1 MAKAV
6 YVGVGSKA
14 RKMKKAYVGIGGKAR
29 KVKKMYIGDSSGK
42 ARLCYSAELKK
53 VGTATALGMPC
64 QVLAAASVGDYALFA
79 GRYQSF
85 MMMGSPLPIDA
96 YDTSLTKSSPTD
108 WSAERKNCGA
118 ASIGN
123 HALFAGGGDER
134 GNKVQSSVDA
144 YDTSLT
150 RSSAPALTGPR
161 RVVGAAIAG
170 DHALFAGGVNGS
182 GDTTSY
188 YKTVDAY
195 SASLTRTSVDTM
207 SSGNKYSLKG
217 TTVNKYALF
226 AEEVRDSR
234 VEAYSPSLTRVTVSP
249 LSRSSPAYIAAT
261 AVGNYAIFSGSCLTA
276 DVYDGSLTKT
286 TASILNR
293 GRSSM
298 AAVTVGDYALF
309 AGGYSSTDTQP
320 NYEDTDDV
328 DACDSSLTRTTAA
341 ALSVKVSYLVAA
353 TVGDYALFAGGYMNR
368 TSNSGY
374 SDTVDVY
381 TA

>member
-53 VGTATALGMPC
+53 VGTATALGRPC

-79 GRYQSF
+79 GRDEGFITY
-85 MMMGSPLPIDA
+85 SPSAIDA
-96 YDTSLTKSSPTD
+96 YDTSLTKSSPTG
-108 WSAERKNCGA
+108 WSAERKDCGA
-118 ASIGN
+118 ASIGD
-123 HALFAGGGDER
+123 HALFAGGGDEH
-134 GNKVQSSVDA
+134 GDKVQSSVDA

-150 RSSAPALTGPR
+150 RSSAPALIGPR
-161 RVVGAAIAG
+161 RLVGAAIAG
-170 DHALFAGGVNGS
+170 DHALFAGGVNRS
-182 GDTTSY
+182 GDTTRY

-207 SSGNKYSLKG
+207 SSGNGYSLKG

-309 AGGYSSTDTQP
+309 AGGYSSTDTQT

-341 ALSVKVSYLVAA
+341 ALSVKVTDSVAA

>member
-14 RKMKKAYVGIGGKAR
+14 HKMKKAYIGIGGKAR

-53 VGTATALGMPC
+53 VGTATALGRPC
-64 QVLAAASVGDYALFA
+64 KVLAAASVGNYALFA
-79 GRYQSF
+79 GRDE
-85 MMMGSPLPIDA
+85 GSITYSSSAIDA
-96 YDTSLTKSSPTD
+96 YDTSLTKSSPTG
-108 WSAERKNCGA
+108 WSAERKDCGA
-118 ASIGN
+118 TAIGD
-123 HALFAGGGDER
+123 HALFAGGGD
-134 GNKVQSSVDA
+134 KVQSSVDA

-150 RSSAPALTGPR
+150 RTSAPALTGPR
-161 RVVGAAIAG
+161 RLVGAAIAG
-170 DHALFAGGVNGS
+170 DHALFAGGVNRS
-182 GDTTSY
+182 GDTTRY

-195 SASLTRTSVDTM
+195 SASLTRTSADTM
-207 SSGNKYSLKG
+207 SSGNRYSLKG

-226 AEEVRDSR
+226 AEEQYDSR

-249 LSRSSPAYIAAT
+249 LSRSSPGYVVAT
-261 AVGNYAIFSGSCLTA
+261 AVGNYAIFSGSSLTA
-276 DVYDGSLTKT
+276 DVYNGSLTKT

-293 GRSSM
+293 GRHYM

-309 AGGYSSTDTQP
+309 AGGDSGTDTTISHGS
-320 NYEDTDDV
+320 TDDV

-341 ALSVKVSYLVAA
+341 ALSVKVSHPVAA
-353 TVGDYALFAGGYMNR
+353 TVGDYALFAGGYTQR
-368 TSNSGY
+368 VTNSGY

>member
-1 MAKAV
+1 MQTYKNEL
-6 YVGVGSKA
+6 YHWGIKGMKWGV
-14 RKMKKAYVGIGGKAR
+14 R
-29 KVKKMYIGDSSGK
+29 
-42 ARLCYSAELKK
+42 
-53 VGTATALGMPC
+53 
-64 QVLAAASVGDYALFA
+64 
-79 GRYQSF
+79 RYQNKNGTLTAAGKKHYS
-85 MMMGSPLPIDA
+85 GDGNAGEDAEQVEYA
-96 YDTSLTKSSPTD
+96 YDTSLTKSSPTG
-108 WSAERKNCGA
+108 WGAERKNCGA
-118 ASIGN
+118 ATIGN
-123 HALFAGGGDER
+123 HALFAGGGDEH
-134 GNKVQSSVDA
+134 GDKVQSSVDA

-150 RSSAPALTGPR
+150 RSSAPALIGPR
-161 RVVGAAIAG
+161 RLVGAAIAG
-170 DHALFAGGVNGS
+170 DHALFAGGVNRS
-182 GDTTSY
+182 GDTTRY

-195 SASLTRTSVDTM
+195 SASLTRTSADTM
-207 SSGNKYSLKG
+207 SSGNGYSLRG

-261 AVGNYAIFSGSCLTA
+261 AVGNYAIFSGSSLTA

-293 GRSSM
+293 GREYM

-309 AGGYSSTDTQP
+309 AGGWPSTDDTQSSQGAV
-320 NYEDTDDV
+320 DDV

-341 ALSVKVSYLVAA
+341 ALSVTVIHPVAA
-353 TVGDYALFAGGYMNR
+353 TVGDYALFAGGYKYS

>member
-14 RKMKKAYVGIGGKAR
+14 HKMKKAYIGIGGKAR

-53 VGTATALGMPC
+53 VGTATALGRPC

-79 GRYQSF
+79 GRDEGFITY
-85 MMMGSPLPIDA
+85 SPSAIDA
-96 YDTSLTKSSPTD
+96 YDTSLTKSSPTG
-108 WSAERKNCGA
+108 WGAERKNCGA
-118 ASIGN
+118 ATIGN
-123 HALFAGGGDER
+123 HALFAGGGDEH
-134 GNKVQSSVDA
+134 GDKVQSSVDA

-150 RSSAPALTGPR
+150 RSSAPALIGPR
-161 RVVGAAIAG
+161 RLVGAAIAG
-170 DHALFAGGVNGS
+170 DHALFAGGVNRS
-182 GDTTSY
+182 GDTTRY

-207 SSGNKYSLKG
+207 SSGNGYSLKG

-309 AGGYSSTDTQP
+309 AGGYSSTDTQT

-341 ALSVKVSYLVAA
+341 ALSVKVSHLVAA
-353 TVGDYALFAGGYMNR
+353 TVGDYALFAGGYKYS

>member
-14 RKMKKAYVGIGGKAR
+14 RKMKKAYIGIGGTAR
-29 KVKKMYIGDSSGK
+29 RVKKMYIGDSSGK

-53 VGTATALGMPC
+53 VGTATALGRPC

-79 GRYQSF
+79 GRDEGFITYWPSA
-85 MMMGSPLPIDA
+85 IDA
-96 YDTSLTKSSPTD
+96 YDTSLTKSSLTG
-108 WSAERKNCGA
+108 WSAERTNCGA
-118 ASIGN
+118 AAIGD
-123 HALFAGGGDER
+123 HALFAGGGDNH
-134 GNKVQSSVDA
+134 GNNVQSSVDA
-144 YDTSLT
+144 YDASLT

-161 RVVGAAIAG
+161 RLVGAAIAG
-170 DHALFAGGVNGS
+170 DHALFAGGVNRS
-182 GDTTSY
+182 GDTTRY

-226 AEEVRDSR
+226 AEEERDSR

-249 LSRSSPAYIAAT
+249 LSRSSPAYIVAT
-261 AVGNYAIFSGSCLTA
+261 AVGNYAIFSGSSLTA

-293 GRSSM
+293 GREYM

-309 AGGYSSTDTQP
+309 AGGQPSTDTTHITGA
-320 NYEDTDDV
+320 TDDV

-341 ALSVKVSYLVAA
+341 ALSVTVTHPVAA
-353 TVGDYALFAGGYMNR
+353 TVGDYALIAGGFIDR
-368 TSNSGY
+368 ISNSGY
-374 SDTVDVY
+374 SDTVNVY

>member
-53 VGTATALGMPC
+53 VGTATALGRPC

-79 GRYQSF
+79 GRDEGFITY
-85 MMMGSPLPIDA
+85 SPSAIDA
-96 YDTSLTKSSPTD
+96 YDTSLTKSSPTG
-108 WSAERKNCGA
+108 WSAERKDCGA
-118 ASIGN
+118 ASIGD
-123 HALFAGGGDER
+123 HALFAGGGDEH
-134 GNKVQSSVDA
+134 GDKVQSSVDA

-150 RSSAPALTGPR
+150 RSSAPALIGPR
-161 RVVGAAIAG
+161 RLVGAAIAG
-170 DHALFAGGVNGS
+170 DRALFAGGVNRS
-182 GDTTSY
+182 GDTTRD

-207 SSGNKYSLKG
+207 SSGNGYSLKG

-249 LSRSSPAYIAAT
+249 LSRFSPAYIAAT

-309 AGGYSSTDTQP
+309 AGGYSSTDTQT

-341 ALSVKVSYLVAA
+341 ALSVKVTHLVAA
-353 TVGDYALFAGGYMNR
+353 TVGDYALFAGG
-368 TSNSGY
+368 SLHSGY

>member
-14 RKMKKAYVGIGGKAR
+14 RKMKKAYIGIGGKAR

-53 VGTATALGMPC
+53 VGTATALSIPC
-64 QVLAAASVGDYALFA
+64 YVSAAASVGNYALFA
-79 GRYQSF
+79 GLYQYF
-85 MMMGSPLPIDA
+85 LTPGSPLATDA
-96 YDTSLTKSSPTD
+96 YDTSLTKSSPTGL
-108 WSAERKNCGA
+108 SAMRKDCGA
-118 ASIGN
+118 AAIGD
-123 HALFAGGGDER
+123 HALFAGGGDDN

-144 YDTSLT
+144 YGTSLT

-161 RVVGAAIAG
+161 RLVGAAIAG
-170 DHALFAGGVNGS
+170 DHALFAGGVNRS
-182 GDTTSY
+182 GDTTRY

-207 SSGNKYSLKG
+207 SSGNGYSLKG

-309 AGGYSSTDTQP
+309 AGGYSSTDTQT

-341 ALSVKVSYLVAA
+341 ALSVKVSHLVAA

>member
-14 RKMKKAYVGIGGKAR
+14 RKMKKAYIGIGGKAR

-53 VGTATALGMPC
+53 VGTATALGRPC
-64 QVLAAASVGDYALFA
+64 RVLAAASVGDYALFA
-79 GRYQSF
+79 GRYQYF
-85 MMMGSPLPIDA
+85 MLSSPLPIDA
-96 YDTSLTKSSPTD
+96 YDTSLTKSSPTG

-118 ASIGN
+118 AAIGD
-123 HALFAGGGDER
+123 HALFAGGGDDN

-144 YDTSLT
+144 YDASLT

-161 RVVGAAIAG
+161 RLVGAAIAG
-170 DHALFAGGVNGS
+170 DHALFAGGVNRS
-182 GDTTSY
+182 GDTTRY

-226 AEEVRDSR
+226 AEEERDSR

-249 LSRSSPAYIAAT
+249 LSRSSPEYVVAT
-261 AVGNYAIFSGSCLTA
+261 AVGNYAIFSGSSLTA

-309 AGGYSSTDTQP
+309 AGGYPSTDTEYTP
-320 NYEDTDDV
+320 GVTNDDV

-341 ALSVKVSYLVAA
+341 ALSVKVSGPVAA
-353 TVGDYALFAGGYMNR
+353 TVGDYALIAGGYAESG
-368 TSNSGY
+368 TNSGY

>member
-53 VGTATALGMPC
+53 VGTATALGRPC

-79 GRYQSF
+79 GRDEGFITY
-85 MMMGSPLPIDA
+85 SPSAIDA
-96 YDTSLTKSSPTD
+96 YDTSLTKSSPTG
-108 WSAERKNCGA
+108 WSAERKDCGA
-118 ASIGN
+118 ASIGD
-123 HALFAGGGDER
+123 HALFAGGGDEH
-134 GNKVQSSVDA
+134 GDKVQSSVDA

-150 RSSAPALTGPR
+150 RSSAPALIGPR
-161 RVVGAAIAG
+161 RLVGAAIAG
-170 DHALFAGGVNGS
+170 DHALFAGGVNRS
-182 GDTTSY
+182 GDTTRY

-207 SSGNKYSLKG
+207 SSGNGYSLKG

-309 AGGYSSTDTQP
+309 AGGYSSTDTQT
-320 NYEDTDDV
+320 NYEETDDV

-341 ALSVKVSYLVAA
+341 ALSVKVSHLVAA